1 IQSQK
6 VPYLKRSV
14 ILLSQSF
21 GHEHLQNFYHVI
33 TVSGNMRII
42 QIMTAAFAAVFLP
55 LASASDPV
63 NNPVNNN
70 PINNNPINNNPINNN
85 VNNGLIQYDKV
96 VPPPGPV
103 QPGAPVDKCGAWVEA
118 VSGTTCYS
126 LAKSLNI
133 DDWWLKTLNPQ
144 LKGDCSKNLW
154 AGYYYCKGF
163 VGAKSPFRTV
173 PGAHP
178 HPKITNP
185 PPPPPKKSPDS
196 DCVAAHLDKC
206 ASAVFTASGTPGP
219 MINWCKRYLS
229 GPKCTE
235 ARPEGI
241 FSSYDKFP
249 RQADAS
255 SLCAYPGAP
264 PMAPRFST
272 ACRCFTEIHPQPT

>member
-1 IQSQK
+1 
-6 VPYLKRSV
+6 
-14 ILLSQSF
+14 
-21 GHEHLQNFYHVI
+21 
-33 TVSGNMRII
+33 MRII
-42 QIMTAAFAAVFLP
+42 QIVTAATAAVFLP
-55 LASASDPV
+55 LASASDPIN

-70 PINNNPINNNPINNN
+70 A
-85 VNNGLIQYDKV
+85 NNGLIQYSKV

-103 QPGAPVDKCGAWVEA
+103 QPGALVDKCGGWVEA

-126 LAKSLNI
+126 LAKSLGI
-133 DDWWLKTLNPQ
+133 DDMWLRTLNPQ

-154 AGYYYCKGF
+154 AGYYYCKGL
-163 VGAKSPFRTV
+163 VGLKSPFHSISDSHSHSHSHSNNADPTF
-173 PGAHP
+173 HTTLDSHSHS
-178 HPKITNP
+178 HPKVTD
-185 PPPPPKKSPDS
+185 PPPPPKKSPDA

-206 ASAVFTASGTPGP
+206 ASAVFEASATPGP

-255 SLCAYPGAP
+255 SLCAYPSAP
-264 PMAPRFST
+264 PMAPRFSS
-272 ACRCFTEIHPQPT
+272 ACRCFTQSHPQPT